1 MTERGPDASSDDR
14 LGDANSVPRKEL
26 AARKSRLS
34 PAQVRQFEER
44 MRGAKDAPIL
54 GGEIRQ
60 QAMGAARPLS
70 FSQERLWF
78 LQRLDP
84 ADRSHIRPVA
94 VRLTGK
100 LSVALLERSLTEL
113 TARHEV
119 LRATFDSDEGYP
131 GQRIAPVRPV
141 KLRVEDCSDLRAE
154 DREARTQTILREG
167 VSDLFDLRSG
177 PMLRGTLVRWG
188 AEGHVLLLVTH
199 QIVFDAWSSEIF
211 IHELFTLYGRL
222 ARGSPPNLP
231 ALPIAYADYARWQKQ
246 RFEIGAQDASLAYW
260 ADALRDVP
268 GRVEFPA
275 DRPRQAIQTGDGAC
289 ERLRLSPDLVRDLE
303 FVARAERTTLF
314 NVLLA
319 AFAVLIQR
327 YTGRG
332 EFLVGTPV
340 AGRGEIET
348 ENVIGPFV
356 NTLVIRCDL
365 SGNPTA
371 RELVGRIRETVIDAL
386 EHQEAPF
393 EKVVEAVQPKRE
405 LGRPPLF
412 DVVFNLEN
420 VPRRSPS
427 SPELTIEPYSL
438 DIGTVGTDL
447 MAEIRKE
454 AEGALTCEFA
464 YRSDLFDRETI
475 RRALVHYELLLG
487 SIAEEPNRSISALP
501 MLPATERRRL
511 LVDWNDTRS
520 AYPEQKCIHELFEAQ
535 AERTPDRIAVVCGNK
550 SSTYRE
556 LAERVEGLAHQLRRR
571 GVRRNVPVGIC
582 LERSLDLLVSI
593 FAVLKAGGSYV
604 PIDIATPQE
613 RFAFLLED
621 AGVRCLII
629 QRGLDSGLS
638 AWKGERIILDGS
650 SLAHERGDEP
660 ATTSERSLPGDVACI
675 IYTSGSTG
683 KSKGAMLTHRG
694 VVNHLIGAYAALGA
708 RPDDVVLQIATP
720 AFDMS
725 LRDLIGP
732 LIHGARVILLDE
744 WQVKNPFEVASTMQM
759 QKVTAILGVVPS
771 LLSALIDA
779 VSTQGTRIP
788 TLRLVATGGET
799 LPKGLVQRTLAAFG
813 PGVRLFNCYGPT
825 EGTGISTF
833 YRIPDVPPDQTS
845 IPIGRPLPNVNVYVL
860 DRSLQPAGIGIPG
873 ELYLAGPGVAKG
885 YVNRPELTAER
896 FIRSPFDSGTILYKT
911 GDRARW
917 LACGELE
924 FLGRL
929 DRQIKLRGYRIEPGE
944 IEAVLCE
951 HPAVRQAF
959 VEVHEPM
966 PGERQLVAY
975 VVSDATSDD
984 LGPSLREHLRE
995 RLPRYMLP
1003 SCFVVLD
1010 EFPLT
1015 ARGKVDHAAL
1025 SFLARTQRAPIEAF
1039 VGPRTPIETAIAAIW
1054 EDVLSV
1060 DRIGI
1065 HDDFFDL
1072 GGHSFLAV
1080 RSIARIERTFG
1091 MSLPLSVLFECPTLE
1106 ALSQAVEAR
1115 NPRLSRS
1122 TVVCLRK
1129 GDVGP
1134 PFFCVPPAASSV
1146 NHFAQLVRAL
1156 SPDIPF
1162 YGMHSLG
1169 LEPGEVPQD
1178 RIEDMAA
1185 RYLADMRAVQPNG
1198 PYLIGGRCLGAYVA
1212 FEMALQLVEIGENVA
1227 LLALL
1232 DPTAPPGMRR
1242 DLRYYVRRAAF
1253 FRRRKQL
1260 VRAALRRVR
1269 WTLHQVQRLRVLH
1282 YLGSRHT
1289 RRIQRTYKA
1298 HMRAQ
1303 RTYAPGAYP
1312 GGISFFA
1319 AREEYA
1325 PDDSRPLW
1333 RNLTSGTFELHLV
1346 PGTHRTMRQDP
1357 HLQTLARELES
1368 AIREARQR
1376 IQEAPRKEE
1385 RTP

>member
-1 MTERGPDASSDDR
+1 MTERGSDASSNGMR
-14 LGDANSVPRKEL
+14 GDAKSAPRREL
-26 AARKSRLS
+26 ASRTSRLT
-34 PAQVRQFEER
+34 PEQARQFEER
-44 MRGAKDAPIL
+44 ICGAN
-54 GGEIRQ
+54 
-60 QAMGAARPLS
+60 GAAVPGDGIRRQGMDETRLLS

-84 ADRSHIRPVA
+84 ADRSLIRPVA

-100 LSVALLERSLTEL
+100 VSVPLLERSLTEMIG
-113 TARHEV
+113 RHEV
-119 LRATFDSDEGYP
+119 LRATFDDAEGYP
-131 GQRIAPVRPV
+131 EQRITPVRPV
-141 KLRVEDCSDLRAE
+141 RLRVEDCSDLPAA
-154 DREARTQTILREG
+154 DREARTQAILRKG

-188 AEGHVLLLVTH
+188 GEEHVLLLVTH
-199 QIVFDAWSSEIF
+199 RIAFDAWSSEVLVD
-211 IHELFTLYGRL
+211 ELFTLYGQL
-222 ARGSPPNLP
+222 ARGSKPKLPP
-231 ALPIAYADYARWQKQ
+231 LPIGYSDYAHWQRQ
-246 RFEIGAQDASLAYW
+246 RFESGAHDESLAYW
-260 ADALRDVP
+260 IDALRDVP
-268 GRVEFPA
+268 GRVELPI

-289 ERLRLSPDLVRDLE
+289 ERLSLGPDRVQGLE
-303 FVARAERTTLF
+303 SVARAERTTLF

-327 YTGRG
+327 YTETD

-340 AGRGEIET
+340 AGRGEIEI

-365 SGNPTA
+365 SGNPAA
-371 RELVGRIRETVIDAL
+371 RELVGRIRETVMDAL

-393 EKVVEAVQPKRE
+393 EKVVEAVQPERE
-405 LGRPPLF
+405 MGRPPLF
-412 DVVFNLEN
+412 DVMFNLEN
-420 VPRRSPS
+420 VPRRSAS
-427 SPELTIEPYSL
+427 SELTIESYPL
-438 DIGTVGTDL
+438 HVGAVGVDL
-447 MAEIRKE
+447 MAEIRRD
-454 AEGALTCEFA
+454 AEGALVCEFA
-464 YRSDLFDRETI
+464 YRSDLFDPETI

-487 SIAEEPNRSISALP
+487 SIAEDANRSISALT
-501 MLPATERRRL
+501 MLPAEERQRL
-511 LVDWNDTRS
+511 LVDWNETQS
-520 AYPEQKCIHELFEAQ
+520 AYPEDRFVHELFEAQ
-535 AERTPDRIAVVCGNK
+535 AEGTPDKIAVVCGNQ

-556 LAERVEGLAHQLRRR
+556 LAERVEGLARQLRRH

-582 LERSLDLLVSI
+582 LERSTDLPVSI
-593 FAVLKAGGSYV
+593 LAVLKAGGTYV
-604 PIDIATPQE
+604 PIDIAIPQE

-621 AGVRCLII
+621 AGVRCLIT
-629 QRGLDSGLS
+629 RRSLHADLDT
-638 AWKGERIILDGS
+638 WTGERIVLDDE
-650 SLAHERGDEP
+650 SLADERGDEL
-660 ATTSERSLPGDVACI
+660 ATSSERSRPGDVACI

-683 KSKGAMLTHRG
+683 KAKGAMLTHRG
-694 VVNHLIGAYAALGA
+694 VVNHLIGAYAALGV

-732 LIHGARVILLDE
+732 LIHGARVILLGE
-744 WQVKNPFEVASTMQM
+744 WQIKNPFEVASTMQM

-771 LLSALIDA
+771 FLSALIDA
-779 VSTQGTRIP
+779 VSAQGTRIP
-788 TLRLVATGGET
+788 ALRLVAAAGET
-799 LPKGLVQRTLAAFG
+799 LPKGLALRTIAAFG
-813 PGVRLFNCYGPT
+813 RQTRLYNCYGPT

-833 YRIPDVPPDQTS
+833 YRIADVQPDQTS
-845 IPIGRPLPNVNVYVL
+845 VPIGRPLPNVNVYVL

-885 YVNRPELTAER
+885 YVHRPERTAER
-896 FIRSPFDSGTILYKT
+896 FLRSPFDSDTIFYKT

-924 FLGRL
+924 FLGRA
-929 DRQIKLRGYRIEPGE
+929 DRQVKLRGYRIEPGE
-944 IEAVLCE
+944 IETVLCE
-951 HPAVRQAF
+951 HPAVRQAS
-959 VEVHEPM
+959 VEVHEPV
-966 PGERQLVAY
+966 PGERRLAAY
-975 VVSDATSDD
+975 VVSDATSGD
-984 LGPSLREHLRE
+984 LTACLREHLRE

-1003 SCFVVLD
+1003 SCFVILD

-1025 SFLARTQRAPIEAF
+1025 SLLARTQRAPIEAF

-1080 RSIARIERTFG
+1080 RSIARIERAFG
-1091 MSLPLSVLFECPTLE
+1091 VSLPLAVLFEYPTVE
-1106 ALSQAVEAR
+1106 ALSRAVEDR
-1115 NPRLSRS
+1115 NPRWSRS

-1129 GDVGP
+1129 GDDGP

-1156 SPDIPF
+1156 SPDISF

-1178 RIEDMAA
+1178 RIEEMAA
-1185 RYLADMRAVQPNG
+1185 RYVADMRAVQPNG

-1212 FEMALQLVEIGENVA
+1212 FEMALQLVEIGEDVA

-1242 DLRYYVRRAAF
+1242 DFRYYVRRASF

-1260 VRAALRRVR
+1260 VRAVLRRVR
-1269 WTLHQVQRLRVLH
+1269 WTLRQVQRLRVLH

-1298 HMRAQ
+1298 HLHAQ
-1303 RTYAPGAYP
+1303 QTYVPRVYSET
-1312 GGISFFA
+1312 ITFFA
-1319 AREEYA
+1319 SREEYA
-1325 PDDSRPLW
+1325 SDDSRPLW
-1333 RNLTSGTFELHLV
+1333 RNLTSGAFELRLV
-1346 PGTHRTMRQDP
+1346 PGSHRTMRQDP
-1357 HLQTLARELES
+1357 HLQTLARELKC

-1376 IQEAPRKEE
+1376 IEGDPHEE
-1385 RTP
+1385 GRRP